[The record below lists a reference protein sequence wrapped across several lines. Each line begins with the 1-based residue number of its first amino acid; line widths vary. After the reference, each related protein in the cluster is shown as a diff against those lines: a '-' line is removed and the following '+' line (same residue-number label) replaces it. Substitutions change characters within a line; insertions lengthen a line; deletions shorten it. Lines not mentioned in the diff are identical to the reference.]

1 MIPRWH
7 EKKPEISN
15 GRVLKYQLATS
26 GYARRL
32 FQSLAIPLDAN
43 PSPVCDHTHQPL
55 WALWVRASRLIAAM
69 LFSAAFSVSCS
80 RHPSAPVRAETA
92 HPADEQAKES
102 KAFQEAEQAA
112 TYELIRLRSAYQA
125 RATAA
130 DFSDRVVN
138 AQVNINSSMT
148 HVSDAEFRNIAT
160 RAVAAYAKVREN
172 WELKIDFEEKATKHP
187 NFYAQNNQD
196 ADYYKSMEALYIVRA
211 YDLTKLAESYVNAKT
226 AADRAQLLKNAVEAD
241 KIFENQ
247 WEKKSKAREKVLAD
261 RKRAQE
267 ESDAEWKRE
276 NDERTRTS
284 NEEMA
289 KQAEVERKRR
299 FAPEGTVYNLK
310 PVKLASGKQTVIAS
324 AESTLNVVR
333 KNADGSVH
341 VELNGAEADVPA
353 DDLTNDRDWLAA
365 YRSLHRDDV
374 SFPR

>member
-1 MIPRWH
+1 MEKLSGYVKLLASVRVQKEASKPFFGKPYLKYGQCYALWSYFFQLGGIPR
-7 EKKPEISN
+7 
-15 GRVLKYQLATS
+15 GRHSAN
-26 GYARRL
+26 
-32 FQSLAIPLDAN
+32 LD
-43 PSPVCDHTHQPL
+43 
-55 WALWVRASRLIAAM
+55 ALWVRASRLIAAM

-92 HPADEQAKES
+92 
-102 KAFQEAEQAA
+102 FQEAGQAA
-112 TYELIRLRSAYQA
+112 TRELIRLRSAYQA

-138 AQVNINSSMT
+138 AQVNINSGMT
-148 HVSDAEFRNIAT
+148 HVLDAEFRNIAT
-160 RAVAAYAKVREN
+160 RAVAAYAKVCEN
-172 WELKIDFEEKATKHP
+172 RELKIHFEEMATKHP

-196 ADYYKSMEALYIVRA
+196 ADYYKSLEALYIVRA

-226 AADRAQLLKNAVEAD
+226 AAERAQLLKDAVEAD
-241 KIFENQ
+241 KIFEDQ

-267 ESDAEWKRE
+267 ESDAESKRE
-276 NDERTRTS
+276 NDEQ
-284 NEEMA
+284 MA
-289 KQAEVERKRR
+289 EQAEVERKQQEVERKRR

-365 YRSLHRDDV
+365 YRSLHRDDK
-374 SFPR
+374 

>member
-1 MIPRWH
+1 M
-7 EKKPEISN
+7 EK
-15 GRVLKYQLATS
+15 LS
-26 GYARRL
+26 GYAKLLASVRVQKEASKPFFCKPYLKYGQCYTLRSYF
-32 FQSLAIPLDAN
+32 FQLGRTPGGRHSANLD
-43 PSPVCDHTHQPL
+43 
-55 WALWVRASRLIAAM
+55 ALWVRASRLIAAM

-92 HPADEQAKES
+92 
-102 KAFQEAEQAA
+102 FQEAGQAA

-138 AQVNINSSMT
+138 AQVNINSGMT

-172 WELKIDFEEKATKHP
+172 WELRIDFEKKATKQP
-187 NFYAQNNQD
+187 NFYAQNKQD

-247 WEKKSKAREKVLAD
+247 WEKESKAREKVLAD
-261 RKRAQE
+261 RKRAHE
-267 ESDAEWKRE
+267 ESDAEWKDE
-276 NDERTRTS
+276 NDERTRTF

-289 KQAEVERKRR
+289 KQAEVERQRR

-365 YRSLHRDDV
+365 YRSLHRDDN
-374 SFPR
+374 

>member
-1 MIPRWH
+1 MINAVIHAHDRRAGFV
-7 EKKPEISN
+7 SDA
-15 GRVLKYQLATS
+15 GVALVSFATLSGAFLAAQT
-26 GYARRL
+26 RFVRL
-32 FQSLAIPLDAN
+32 
-43 PSPVCDHTHQPL
+43 CDVL

-69 LFSAAFSVSCS
+69 LLSAAFSVSCS
-80 RHPSAPVRAETA
+80 RHPTASVRAETA
-92 HPADEQAKES
+92 HPADEQAKQS

-138 AQVNINSSMT
+138 AQVNITSGMT

-160 RAVAAYAKVREN
+160 RAVGAYAKVREN
-172 WELKIDFEEKATKHP
+172 WELRINFEKMATKHP

-267 ESDAEWKRE
+267 ESAAEWKGE
-276 NDERTRTS
+276 NDERPRPF

-289 KQAEVERKRR
+289 EQAEVERKRR

-365 YRSLHRDDV
+365 YRILHRDDN
-374 SFPR
+374 

>member
-1 MIPRWH
+1 M
-7 EKKPEISN
+7 
-15 GRVLKYQLATS
+15 
-26 GYARRL
+26 
-32 FQSLAIPLDAN
+32 
-43 PSPVCDHTHQPL
+43 
-55 WALWVRASRLIAAM
+55 
-69 LFSAAFSVSCS
+69 
-80 RHPSAPVRAETA
+80 
-92 HPADEQAKES
+92 
-102 KAFQEAEQAA
+102 
-112 TYELIRLRSAYQA
+112 
-125 RATAA
+125 
-130 DFSDRVVN
+130 
-138 AQVNINSSMT
+138 
-148 HVSDAEFRNIAT
+148 
-160 RAVAAYAKVREN
+160 
-172 WELKIDFEEKATKHP
+172 
-187 NFYAQNNQD
+187 
-196 ADYYKSMEALYIVRA
+196 
-211 YDLTKLAESYVNAKT
+211 
-226 AADRAQLLKNAVEAD
+226 
-241 KIFENQ
+241 
-247 WEKKSKAREKVLAD
+247 AD

>member
-1 MIPRWH
+1 M
-7 EKKPEISN
+7 EKLAGYAKLLASVRVQKEA
-15 GRVLKYQLATS
+15 GRPFFGKSYLKYGQRYALWSYFLQLGGILGGRHSAN
-26 GYARRL
+26 
-32 FQSLAIPLDAN
+32 LD
-43 PSPVCDHTHQPL
+43 
-55 WALWVRASRLIAAM
+55 ALWVRASRLIAAM
-69 LFSAAFSVSCS
+69 LFSATFSVSCS
-80 RHPSAPVRAETA
+80 RHPSAPVRAET
-92 HPADEQAKES
+92 
-102 KAFQEAEQAA
+102 AFQEAEQAA

-125 RATAA
+125 RATVA

-138 AQVNINSSMT
+138 AQVNIDSGMT
-148 HVSDAEFRNIAT
+148 RVSDAEFRNIAT

-172 WELKIDFEEKATKHP
+172 WELRIHFEEMATKHS

-241 KIFENQ
+241 KILENQ

-289 KQAEVERKRR
+289 KQAEQAEVERKRR

-310 PVKLASGKQTVIAS
+310 PVALVSGKQTVIAS

-365 YRSLHRDDV
+365 YRSLHRDDN
-374 SFPR
+374 

>member
-1 MIPRWH
+1 
-7 EKKPEISN
+7 
-15 GRVLKYQLATS
+15 
-26 GYARRL
+26 
-32 FQSLAIPLDAN
+32 
-43 PSPVCDHTHQPL
+43 
-55 WALWVRASRLIAAM
+55 M
-69 LFSAAFSVSCS
+69 LLSAAFSVSCS

-92 HPADEQAKES
+92 
-102 KAFQEAEQAA
+102 FREAEQAA

-130 DFSDRVVN
+130 DFSGRVGN
-138 AQVNINSSMT
+138 AQVNINSGMT

-160 RAVAAYAKVREN
+160 RAIAAYAKFREN
-172 WELKIDFEEKATKHP
+172 WELRIDFEKMATKPP
-187 NFYAQNNQD
+187 NFDAQNNQD

-226 AADRAQLLKNAVEAD
+226 AADRTQLLKNAVEAD
-241 KIFENQ
+241 KVFENQ

-267 ESDAEWKRE
+267 ESDAEWKGE
-276 NDERTRTS
+276 NDERTRTF

>member
-1 MIPRWH
+1 MQ
-7 EKKPEISN
+7 N
-15 GRVLKYQLATS
+15 TDV
-26 GYARRL
+26 
-32 FQSLAIPLDAN
+32 
-43 PSPVCDHTHQPL
+43 L

-80 RHPSAPVRAETA
+80 RHPSASGGWGTA
-92 HPADEQAKES
+92 LPAGEQAKES
-102 KAFQEAEQAA
+102 KALQEAEQAA
-112 TYELIRLRSAYQA
+112 TNELIRLRSAHQA

-130 DFSDRVVN
+130 DFSGRVGN
-138 AQVNINSSMT
+138 AQVNINSGMT

-172 WELKIDFEEKATKHP
+172 WELRIDFEEKATKHP

-196 ADYYKSMEALYIVRA
+196 ADYCKSMEALYIVRA

-226 AADRAQLLKNAVEAD
+226 AADRAQLLKDAVEAD

-247 WEKKSKAREKVLAD
+247 WEQESKAREKVLAD

-267 ESDAEWKRE
+267 ESDAEWKGE
-276 NDERTRTS
+276 NGERKGENAERTRTL

-310 PVKLASGKQTVIAS
+310 PVKLAFGKQTVIAS

-365 YRSLHRDDV
+365 YRSLHRDDN
-374 SFPR
+374 

>member
-1 MIPRWH
+1 M
-7 EKKPEISN
+7 EKLAGYAKLLASVRVQKEA
-15 GRVLKYQLATS
+15 GRPFFGKSYLKYGQRYALWSYFLQLGGILGGRHSAN
-26 GYARRL
+26 
-32 FQSLAIPLDAN
+32 LD
-43 PSPVCDHTHQPL
+43 
-55 WALWVRASRLIAAM
+55 ALWVRASRLIAAM
-69 LFSAAFSVSCS
+69 LFSATFSVSCS
-80 RHPSAPVRAETA
+80 RHPSAPVRAET
-92 HPADEQAKES
+92 
-102 KAFQEAEQAA
+102 AFQEAEQAA

-125 RATAA
+125 RATVA

-138 AQVNINSSMT
+138 AQVNIDSGMT
-148 HVSDAEFRNIAT
+148 RVSDAEFRNIAT

-172 WELKIDFEEKATKHP
+172 WELRIHFEEMATKHS

-241 KIFENQ
+241 KILENQ

-289 KQAEVERKRR
+289 KQAEQAEVERKRR

-365 YRSLHRDDV
+365 YRSLHRDDN
-374 SFPR
+374 

>member
-1 MIPRWH
+1 MRIIPMQ
-7 EKKPEISN
+7 N
-15 GRVLKYQLATS
+15 TDV
-26 GYARRL
+26 
-32 FQSLAIPLDAN
+32 
-43 PSPVCDHTHQPL
+43 L

-80 RHPSAPVRAETA
+80 RHPSASGGWGTA
-92 HPADEQAKES
+92 LPAGEQAKES
-102 KAFQEAEQAA
+102 KALQEAEQAA
-112 TYELIRLRSAYQA
+112 TNELIRLRSAHQA

-130 DFSDRVVN
+130 DFSGRVGN
-138 AQVNINSSMT
+138 AQVNINSGMT

-172 WELKIDFEEKATKHP
+172 WELRIDFEEKATKHP

-196 ADYYKSMEALYIVRA
+196 ADYCKSMEALYIVRA

-241 KIFENQ
+241 RIFENQ

-261 RKRAQE
+261 RKRAHE

-289 KQAEVERKRR
+289 KQAEQAEVERKRR

-310 PVKLASGKQTVIAS
+310 PVKLAFGKQTVIAS

-365 YRSLHRDDV
+365 YRSLHRDDN
-374 SFPR
+374 

>member
-1 MIPRWH
+1 M
-7 EKKPEISN
+7 EK
-15 GRVLKYQLATS
+15 LS
-26 GYARRL
+26 GYAKLLASVRVQKEASKPFFGKPYL
-32 FQSLAIPLDAN
+32 KYGQCYALWSYFFQLGGILGGRHSANLD
-43 PSPVCDHTHQPL
+43 
-55 WALWVRASRLIAAM
+55 ALWVRASRLIAAM
-69 LFSAAFSVSCS
+69 LFSGAFSVSCS
-80 RHPSAPVRAETA
+80 RHPSASVRAETA
-92 HPADEQAKES
+92 
-102 KAFQEAEQAA
+102 FQEAGQAA

-130 DFSDRVVN
+130 DFADRVVN
-138 AQVNINSSMT
+138 AQVNINSGMT

-160 RAVAAYAKVREN
+160 RAVGVYAKVREN
-172 WELKIDFEEKATKHP
+172 WELRIHFEEMATKQP
-187 NFYAQNNQD
+187 NFYAQNKQD

-226 AADRAQLLKNAVEAD
+226 AADRAQLLKNAGEAD

-247 WEKKSKAREKVLAD
+247 WEKESKAREEVLAD
-261 RKRAQE
+261 RKRAHE
-267 ESDAEWKRE
+267 ESDAEWKDE
-276 NDERTRTS
+276 NDERTRTF

-289 KQAEVERKRR
+289 KQAEVERQRR

-365 YRSLHRDDV
+365 YRSLHRDE
-374 SFPR
+374 R